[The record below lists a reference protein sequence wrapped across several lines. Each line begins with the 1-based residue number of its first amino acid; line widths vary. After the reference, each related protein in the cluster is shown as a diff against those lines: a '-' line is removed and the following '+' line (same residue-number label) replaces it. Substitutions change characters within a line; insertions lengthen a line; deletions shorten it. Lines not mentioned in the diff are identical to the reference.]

1 VRSAG
6 SGRDFMRF
14 RIDPIEHFENLSPL
28 VNPKLSC
35 ICLQLIQLFRSIVP
49 VTHSEGLNH
58 GE

>member
-1 VRSAG
+1 
-6 SGRDFMRF
+6 MRF

-28 VNPKLSC
+28 VNPKLNG